1 MPTST
6 TAAELARLIQ
16 TLQQERRQHADAIA
30 EIDAAFTSLGITP
43 KPARRR
49 GRPPAATKTAPVKR
63 RRRKAKDGM
72 TGEQFLLTLL
82 AKAKLSTADVN
93 KKWKESGRKGSANNM
108 LGILMKSGKVKRAEA
123 KGVRGS
129 VYSAA

>member
-1 MPTST
+1 MPTS
-6 TAAELARLIQ
+6 TAAELASLIQ

-30 EIDAAFTSLGITP
+30 EIDATFASLGITP

-49 GRPPAATKTAPVKR
+49 GRPPAATKAAPVRR

-72 TGEQFLLTLL
+72 TGEQFLLALL